1 MVAAGPGL
9 ACPCGASA
17 LRLINQKPAQ
27 WPLLQNDLL
36 VGGREFQK
44 SSPPPPSSRSR
55 TWSLSPK
62 KSICAYDDKGQLA
75 KSDLV
80 DLLVQHF
87 DALMFE
93 PTEAVLLLRLGGYSL
108 AENQRCAYAN
118 KAGQKRRHMSV
129 RPGQRERQLYMYL
142 LNISTEL
149 GRLV

>member
-1 MVAAGPGL
+1 MPWCVVAAGPGL

-44 SSPPPPSSRSR
+44 QPP
-55 TWSLSPK
+55 TA
-62 KSICAYDDKGQLA
+62 I
-75 KSDLV
+75 
-80 DLLVQHF
+80 QHF

-142 LNISTEL
+142 LNISTLNL